1 MDFQVIELTPPAAP
15 ASGATIT
22 LFDSTSF
29 MWPGALSMIGAGRL
43 VVQFCALSHASA
55 TNGLKAYTS
64 ADKGANWDATSMSV
78 VGTVSA
84 LPATV
89 PVCTTDTATYDIF
102 IKNERDFKLTYENS
116 ANSLTSWRVVMK
128 LTCGDV
134 HVGTP

>member
-22 LFDSTSF
+22 LFDSTT
-29 MWPGALSMIGAGRL
+29 MLWPGALSMIGAGRL

-64 ADKGANWDATSMSV
+64 SNKGTNWDATSMSV
-78 VGTVSA
+78 SGTTTS

-89 PVCTTDTATYDIF
+89 PVCTTDTAAYDIF
-102 IKNERDFKLTYENS
+102 IKNEKDFKITYENS
-116 ANSLTSWRVVMK
+116 TNTLTAWRVNIK

>member
-1 MDFQVIELTPPAAP
+1 MDFQVIDLAVPAAP

-22 LFDSTSF
+22 LFDSTTQLGKGI
-29 MWPGALSMIGAGRL
+29 MGMMGAGRL

-55 TNGLKAYTS
+55 TDGLKAYTS
-64 ADKGANWDATSMSV
+64 SNGGTNWDATTMST
-78 VGTVSA
+78 VGAVSS

-116 ANSLTSWRVVMK
+116 ANTLTSWRVIMK